1 MNDDPI
7 YFTKSVLYVLFTYL
21 VNGTCK
27 SLIFL
32 LLFLCTHGIW
42 YLLQV
47 PEDLSNG
54 TYVNGGNIYI
64 GKTTPQVVVKLFREQ
79 FQKDFEL
86 FLTLR
91 YQELVSGG
99 RMVLTFVGRK
109 RGEMPMHGGV
119 ARVWELLSEALQHL
133 VQEVR

>member
-1 MNDDPI
+1 MV
-7 YFTKSVLYVLFTYL
+7 TVLGEYCKLKLARTIINFCFSH
-21 VNGTCK
+21 GTCLVIK
-27 SLIFL
+27 
-32 LLFLCTHGIW
+32 
-42 YLLQV
+42 QV

-54 TYVNGGNIYI
+54 TYVNAVNIYI

-79 FQKDFEL
+79 FEKDFEL

-91 YQELVSGG
+91 CKELVSGG
-99 RMVLTFVGRK
+99 RMVLTFAGRK

-133 VQEVR
+133 VQKVHYYYTSTLLNSTE